1 MVSTSVERREG
12 ERERERARTNF
23 PVLRVCVCVSFT
35 YQLLAYIGKHEG
47 YPTYVAI
54 KVSRNFDCDLLF
66 FVWKGAGE
74 AALILDLLKQNG
86 MG

>member
-1 MVSTSVERREG
+1 M
-12 ERERERARTNF
+12 
-23 PVLRVCVCVSFT
+23 CVSFT

-54 KVSRNFDCDLLF
+54 KVSRNCDCDLLF
-66 FVWKGAGE
+66 FVWKRGGE
-74 AALILDLLKQNG
+74 ALILDLLKQNG

>member
-1 MVSTSVERREG
+1 M
-12 ERERERARTNF
+12 
-23 PVLRVCVCVSFT
+23 CVSFT

-66 FVWKGAGE
+66 FVWKVGE
-74 AALILDLLKQNG
+74 GAALILDLLKQKG